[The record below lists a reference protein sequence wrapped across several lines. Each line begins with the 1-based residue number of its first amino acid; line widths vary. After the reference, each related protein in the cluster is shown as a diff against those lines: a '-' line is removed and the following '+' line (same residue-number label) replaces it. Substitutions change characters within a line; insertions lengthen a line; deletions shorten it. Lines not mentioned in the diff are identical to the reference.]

1 MGIYD
6 RNWLAKTGLRTLG
19 AAHALYFR
27 LRSRLM
33 SERFGGKYSPETGN
47 AADGNSYQGA
57 RRSRVGGRV
66 NFLFLAPLPMIWQA
80 FTSPPLE
87 MFLWLMALAD
97 LLLAAWL
104 TRSGQ
109 QAHEAYEARKIA
121 RRPALPRKILG
132 SILTGTGLALAGYV
146 GFGALEAVLFGVLG
160 LALHFAAF
168 GPDPLSNKGMDGV
181 DQFQTDR
188 VARVVTQAE
197 EHLTAISAA
206 AHRAADRQVSSR
218 VERFQQQVR
227 ELLRTVEEDPRDL
240 TAARKFM
247 GVYLKGA
254 RDATEKFAEIYTRAR
269 STEARNDYLALLS
282 DLQDSFSAKNRSL
295 LLDDRSDLN
304 IEIEVLRDRL
314 AQEGIRLDKS

>member
-1 MGIYD
+1 
-6 RNWLAKTGLRTLG
+6 
-19 AAHALYFR
+19 
-27 LRSRLM
+27 M

-66 NFLFLAPLPMIWQA
+66 NFLFLVPLPMIWQA

-109 QAHEAYEARKIA
+109 QAHAAYEARKVA

-146 GFGALEAVLFGVLG
+146 GFGVLEAVLFGVLG

-168 GPDPLSNKGMDGV
+168 GADQLVNKGMDGV

-197 EHLTAISAA
+197 EHLTAISSA

-218 VERFQQQVR
+218 VERFQRQVR

-240 TAARKFM
+240 TAAQIHGCLFER
-247 GVYLKGA
+247 
-254 RDATEKFAEIYTRAR
+254 RA
-269 STEARNDYLALLS
+269 
-282 DLQDSFSAKNRSL
+282 
-295 LLDDRSDLN
+295 
-304 IEIEVLRDRL
+304 
-314 AQEGIRLDKS
+314 

>member
-1 MGIYD
+1 M
-6 RNWLAKTGLRTLG
+6 A
-19 AAHALYFR
+19 
-27 LRSRLM
+27 
-33 SERFGGKYSPETGN
+33 ERFGGKYSPKTGN
-47 AADGNSYQGA
+47 AAGEDSYHGA

-80 FTSPPLE
+80 FTAPPVE
-87 MFLWLMALAD
+87 MFLWITALSD

-104 TRSGQ
+104 TRAGQ
-109 QAHEAYEARKIA
+109 QAHEAYEARKVA

-132 SILTGTGLALAGYV
+132 SILTGTGLAIAGYA
-146 GFGALEAVLFGVLG
+146 GFGVLEAALFGVLG
-160 LALHFAAF
+160 TALHFAAF
-168 GPDPLSNKGMDGV
+168 GPDPLVNKGMDGI
-181 DQFQTDR
+181 DQFQNDR
-188 VARVVTQAE
+188 VARVVGQAE
-197 EHLTAISAA
+197 EHLAAISAA
-206 AHRAADRQVSSR
+206 TNRAADRQVSSR
-218 VERFQQQVR
+218 VARFQHQVR

-254 RDATEKFAEIYTRAR
+254 RDATEKFVDIYTRAR
-269 STEARNDYLALLS
+269 STEAKNDYLALLS
-282 DLQDSFSAKNRSL
+282 DLQDSFSAKNRHL